1 MQEPYED
8 LIYAVILQACK
19 DFRTATIR
27 IRRYPNDLLAQRMRA
42 DVERFFLSD
51 WFAFLCPYD
60 GEWMLNVLKEKM
72 K

>member
-1 MQEPYED
+1 MQEAYED

-19 DFRTATIR
+19 DYRTATER
-27 IRRYPNDLLAQRMRA
+27 IRKLPNDLLAHRMKS

-60 GEWMLNVLKEKM
+60 GEWVLELLKERTK
-72 K
+72 